1 MSVTESATM
10 RAVVLDGFGGT
21 EVMRLGEVPRP
32 RPGPGQVLIRVAA
45 TSVNR
50 ADLQQRT
57 GNYAPP
63 AGESDVLGLEVAG
76 LIEELG
82 PGVSGWQ
89 VGDRVMSLVGG
100 GGYAAFATAP
110 ASTLMAI
117 PDGIDLVRAA
127 GITEVFITAYL
138 NVFREAALQPGE
150 TLLVHGGASGVGTAA
165 IQLAKA
171 LGPSPVI
178 VTVGSEAKAEAC
190 RGLGADHVILY
201 KQEDFAQRVLTL
213 TEGRGADVILDHI
226 GAAYLEPNLSCLALY
241 GRLVII
247 GLLGGAKAEL
257 NIGRMM
263 VKRQRIIGSV
273 LRARPVA
280 EKAAITGAFREVAL
294 ERFARGDLK
303 PVIYEVLPL
312 AEARRAHELIAANA
326 NTGKIILQVDPS
338 LS

>member
-1 MSVTESATM
+1 MSMSEATM
-10 RAVVLDGFGGT
+10 RAVVLDGFGGP
-21 EVMRLGEVPRP
+21 EVMRLDEVPRP

-63 AGESDVLGLEVAG
+63 PGESDVLGLEVAG

-82 PGVSGWQ
+82 EGVTAWQ
-89 VGDRVMSLVGG
+89 IGDRVMTLVGG
-100 GGYAAFATAP
+100 GGYAEYATAP
-110 ASTLMAI
+110 ASTLL
-117 PDGIDLVRAA
+117 PVPEGIDLVRAA
-127 GITEVFITAYL
+127 GITEVFVTAWL
-138 NVFREAALQPGE
+138 NVFREAALKPGE

-165 IQLAKA
+165 IQLARV

-178 VTVGSEAKAEAC
+178 ATVGSAAKADDC
-190 RGLGADHVILY
+190 RALGADHVILY
-201 KQEDFAQRVLTL
+201 KQEDFGERVLAL
-213 TEGRGADVILDHI
+213 TDGRGADVILDHI
-226 GAAYLEPNLSCLALY
+226 GAAYLEPNLRCLAPY

-257 NIGRMM
+257 NIGRLM

-280 EKAAITGAFREVAL
+280 EKAAITAAFREAAL
-294 ERFARGDLK
+294 ERFASGELK
-303 PVIYEVLPL
+303 PVIHAVLPL
-312 AEARRAHELIAANA
+312 AKARQAHELIAANA
-326 NTGKIILQVDPS
+326 NTGKVILQVDPS
-338 LS
+338 LT

>member
-1 MSVTESATM
+1 MTDATM
-10 RAVVLDGFGGT
+10 RAVVLDGFGGP
-21 EVMRLGEVPRP
+21 EVMRLDEVPTP
-32 RPGPGQVLIRVAA
+32 HPGPGQVLIRVAA

-63 AGESDVLGLEVAG
+63 PGESEILGLEVAG
-76 LIEELG
+76 LIEALG
-82 PGVSGWQ
+82 DDVTGWR
-89 VGDRVMSLVGG
+89 VGDRVMTLVGG
-100 GGYAAFATAP
+100 GGYAEYANAA
-110 ASTLMAI
+110 ADTLMPV

-127 GITEVFITAYL
+127 GITEVFVTAYL
-138 NVFREAALQPGE
+138 NIFREAALQPGE

-190 RGLGADHVILY
+190 KKLGADHVILY
-201 KQEDFAQRVLTL
+201 KAEDFAERALALTD
-213 TEGRGADVILDHI
+213 GRGPDVILDHI
-226 GAAYLEPNLSCLALY
+226 GAKYLEPNLRCLALY

-257 NIGRMM
+257 NIGRLM
-263 VKRQRIIGSV
+263 VKRQRIVGSV

-280 EKAAITGAFREVAL
+280 EKAAITAAFRAAAL
-294 ERFARGDLK
+294 ERFAQGELQ
-303 PVIYEVLPL
+303 PVIHEVLPL
-312 AEARRAHELIAANA
+312 AEVRRAHELIAANA
-326 NTGKIILQVDPS
+326 NTGKVVLQVDPS
-338 LS
+338 LA